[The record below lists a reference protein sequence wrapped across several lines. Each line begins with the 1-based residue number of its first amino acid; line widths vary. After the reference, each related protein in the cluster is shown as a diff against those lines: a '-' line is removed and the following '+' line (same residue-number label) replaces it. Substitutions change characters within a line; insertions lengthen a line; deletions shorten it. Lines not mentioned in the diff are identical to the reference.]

1 MHLMLLLVVPAV
13 LFFVLVVYA
22 GALSLARPGKMS
34 NQWLA
39 EHRASRA
46 V

>member
-1 MHLMLLLVVPAV
+1 MLFLVVASI
-13 LFFVLVVYA
+13 LFFVLVIYA
-22 GALSLARPGKMS
+22 GALSLTGPGTMS
-34 NQWLA
+34 AQWLA